1 VRAVSFA
8 LRSFGRELR
17 SGEVLVLLAAVALAV
32 AALTAVGFLT
42 DRIGKAVARQANEV
56 LAADLR
62 FRSQEPI
69 PDSWREKAAEFDL
82 QTAETYTFPSVV
94 FGEEL
99 SALATIKAVN
109 DTYPL
114 RGDVRVSDAL
124 FGEQR
129 VVDGIPARGEV
140 WADGA
145 LLARVD
151 ADVGDRLTV
160 GESEL
165 LVSAVLTYRPDQS
178 IGFASL
184 APSLLVNIA
193 DIPATGLI
201 GEGSRVGYALL
212 VAGNETAVNDFN
224 EAIQDDLS
232 DAVRASSRE
241 ESSDRAN
248 NAADRAQRFLSLTAV
263 ISLLLSAV
271 AVAMSARR
279 FAHRRMDTVALM
291 KSLGA
296 TQSFVI
302 AVAILQLLMLGVLG
316 VVVGSAVGFA
326 AETVLS
332 HILADLIA
340 NDLPAVGPMPV
351 ILAAGSALVL
361 LVGFALPSLIQLRN
375 TPPLRVLRHDEMPP
389 APSRVFVAGMAL
401 AAVAALLY
409 RAIGDALMLA
419 ILLGGI
425 VVIAAALYFVGRVL
439 VATMGRFRSGVGVAW
454 RYGLANVARRGRD
467 SAVQVVAFGLGLT
480 VLLLL
485 TIVRTDLLEGWR
497 QTMDEDAPNH
507 FMINIQPQELDSVAD
522 IFASGGIQVPQFVPL
537 VRARMSTING
547 ESVKDREYPTRDGS
561 WMANREANLSF
572 AAELSDS
579 NEIVAGEWWAEDYS
593 GPPLVSIEEEA
604 ATDTGLAIG
613 DELTFAIAGRE
624 LDVTIASIRKIN
636 WDSFQPNFFMV
647 FSPGALDGMPTT
659 YISSLRIEKEQ
670 QPVLVNLVRSHPS
683 ISVIDIDSIL
693 QQIRSIIEKASLA
706 VQAVFVF
713 TLAAGIA
720 VLFAAVQSTIDERR
734 FESAMLRALGARK
747 RTVFSG
753 VMAEFAALGAAAGL
767 LASAGASV
775 LAAIVAVRLFDLP
788 YEFNPWL
795 WAVGVAAGV
804 LIVCAS
810 GFVAARGAVNAPPV
824 DVLRAWL
831 DDAHAACIPP
841 LGFSEGYAGG
851 RRGGVGG
858 RTS

>member
-1 VRAVSFA
+1 VKAIAFA
-8 LRSFGRELR
+8 FRSFGRELR
-17 SGEVLVLLAAVALAV
+17 SGEVLVLLAAVSLAV

-62 FRSQEPI
+62 LRSQEPI
-69 PDSWREKAAEFDL
+69 PDSWRDTAEEYEL
-82 QTAETYTFPSVV
+82 QTAETNTFPSVV
-94 FGEEL
+94 FAADL
-99 SALATIKAVN
+99 SALATIKAVSSS
-109 DTYPL
+109 YPL
-114 RGDVRVSDAL
+114 RGNVRIADTL

-129 VVDGIPARGEV
+129 VGDGIPARGQV

-151 ADVGDRLTV
+151 ADVGDRLMV

-165 LVSAVLTYRPDQS
+165 VVTAVLTYRPDQS

-184 APSLLVNIA
+184 APSLLMNID
-193 DIPATGLI
+193 DIPASGLI

-212 VAGNETAVNDFN
+212 VAGDETAVNEFS
-224 EAIQDDLS
+224 EAIAADDAPS
-232 DAVRASSRE
+232 VRVSSRE

-296 TQSFVI
+296 TQGFVI
-302 AVAILQLLMLGVLG
+302 SVALVQLMLLGVLG
-316 VVVGSAVGFA
+316 IIAGSIVGYA
-326 AETVLS
+326 AEEILS
-332 HILADLIA
+332 WMLSDLIA
-340 NDLPAVGPMPV
+340 SDLPGVGPMPL
-351 ILAAGSALVL
+351 ILGSGSALVL
-361 LVGFALPSLIQLRN
+361 LAGFALPSLIQLRN
-375 TPPLRVLRHDEMPP
+375 TPPLRVLRHDAMPP
-389 APSRVFVAGMAL
+389 APSRILVAGLSL

-409 RAIGDALMLA
+409 RSVGDARMLV

-425 VVIAAALYFVGRVL
+425 VIIAAALYAVGRAL
-439 VATMGRFRSGVGVAW
+439 VATMGHFRSGVGVAW

-485 TIVRTDLLEGWR
+485 TIVRTDLLQGWR
-497 QTMDEDAPNH
+497 QTLDEDAPNH
-507 FMINIQPQELDSVAD
+507 FMINIQPQELESVAN
-522 IFASGGIQVPQFVPL
+522 IYAAAGIEVPRFVPMI
-537 VRARMSTING
+537 RARMSTING
-547 ESVKDREYPTRDGS
+547 VSVKEREYPDPGGQ
-561 WMANREANLSF
+561 WMATREANLSF
-572 AAELSDS
+572 AAKLSES
-579 NEIVAGEWWAEDYS
+579 NEVVDGEWWPEDYD
-593 GPPLVSIEEEA
+593 GPPLVSVEEEA
-604 ATDTGLAIG
+604 AFETGLVVG
-613 DELTFAIAGRE
+613 DKMTFVIAGRE
-624 LDVTIASIRKIN
+624 LEVTIASIRKIN

-670 QPVLVNLVRSHPS
+670 QPVLIKLVRAHPS
-683 ISVIDIDSIL
+683 ISVIDLDSIL
-693 QQIRSIIEKASLA
+693 QQIRGIIEKASLA

-713 TLAAGIA
+713 TLLAGIA

-767 LASAGASV
+767 LASAGASI
-775 LAAIVAVRLFDLP
+775 LAAVVAVQLFDLP
-788 YEFNPWL
+788 YEFNPLL
-795 WAVGVAAGV
+795 WTVGVAAGV

-824 DVLRAWL
+824 DVLRA
-831 DDAHAACIPP
+831 
-841 LGFSEGYAGG
+841 G
-851 RRGGVGG
+851 
-858 RTS
+858 

>member
-1 VRAVSFA
+1 MKAITFA

-62 FRSQEPI
+62 LRSQEPI
-69 PDSWREKAAEFDL
+69 PDALWDKAAEFDL
-82 QTAETYTFPSVV
+82 QTAETNTFPSVV
-94 FGEEL
+94 FAGDL
-99 SALATIKAVN
+99 SALATIKAVSN
-109 DTYPL
+109 SYPL
-114 RGDVRVSDAL
+114 RGNVRVADTL

-129 VVDGIPARGEV
+129 VATGVPPRGET

-145 LLARVD
+145 LLARVE
-151 ADVGDRLTV
+151 ADVGDRIMV

-165 LVSAVLTYRPDQS
+165 LVTAVLTYRPDQS

-184 APSLLVNIA
+184 APSLLMNID

-212 VAGNETAVNDFN
+212 VAGDEAAVSAFNDAVEADETALLRVSN
-224 EAIQDDLS
+224 
-232 DAVRASSRE
+232 RE

-296 TQSFVI
+296 TQRFVI
-302 AVAILQLLMLGVLG
+302 SVALVQLMLLG
-316 VVVGSAVGFA
+316 LLGIMVGSVVGYA
-326 AETVLS
+326 AEEILS
-332 HILADLIA
+332 WILSDLIA
-340 NDLPAVGPMPV
+340 SDLPGVGPMPV
-351 ILAAGSALVL
+351 ILASGSALVL
-361 LVGFALPSLIQLRN
+361 LAGFALPSLIQLRN
-375 TPPLRVLRHDEMPP
+375 TPPLRVLRHDVMPP
-389 APSRVFVAGMAL
+389 APSRVLVAGL
-401 AAVAALLY
+401 SLLAVAALLY
-409 RAIGDALMLA
+409 RSVGDARMLV

-425 VVIAAALYFVGRVL
+425 IVIATALYWVGRAL
-439 VATMGRFRSGVGVAW
+439 VASMGRFRSGVGVAW

-485 TIVRTDLLEGWR
+485 TIVRTDLLQGWR
-497 QTMDEDAPNH
+497 QTLDENAPNH
-507 FMINIQPQELDSVAD
+507 FMINIQPHELESVA
-522 IFASGGIQVPQFVPL
+522 GIYAAEGIEVPEFVPL

-547 ESVKDREYPTRDGS
+547 VSVKEREYPDPGGQ
-561 WMANREANLSF
+561 WMATREANLSF
-572 AAELSDS
+572 AATLSAS
-579 NEIVAGEWWAEDYS
+579 NEIVGGEWWPEDYA
-593 GPPLVSIEEEA
+593 GPPLVSVEEEA
-604 ATDTGLAIG
+604 AFETGLVVG
-613 DELTFAIAGRE
+613 DKMTFLIAGRE
-624 LDVTIASIRKIN
+624 LEVTIASIRKIN

-670 QPVLVNLVRSHPS
+670 QPVLVKLVRAHPS
-683 ISVIDIDSIL
+683 ISVIDLDSIL
-693 QQIRSIIEKASLA
+693 QQIRGIIEKASLA

-753 VMAEFAALGAAAGL
+753 VMAEFAALGAAAGV
-767 LASAGASV
+767 LASVGASI
-775 LAAIVAVRLFDLP
+775 LAAIVAVQLFDLP
-788 YEFNPWL
+788 YEFNPLIWI
-795 WAVGVAAGV
+795 VGVAAGV
-804 LIVCAS
+804 LVVCAS
-810 GFVAARGAVNAPPV
+810 GFIAARGAVNAPPV
-824 DVLRAWL
+824 DVLRA
-831 DDAHAACIPP
+831 A
-841 LGFSEGYAGG
+841 
-851 RRGGVGG
+851 
-858 RTS
+858 